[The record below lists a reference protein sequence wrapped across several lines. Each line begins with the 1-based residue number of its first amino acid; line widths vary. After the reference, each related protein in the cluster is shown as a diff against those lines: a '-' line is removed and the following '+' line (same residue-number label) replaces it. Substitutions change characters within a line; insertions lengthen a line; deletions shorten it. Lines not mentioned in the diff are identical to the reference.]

1 MNIIL
6 IVLVTLFSCNTNK
19 PTQFTE
25 AAMNDTFVALDG
37 TDIQFKD
44 ILKQYQ
50 GKQIVIDVWASWC
63 TDCIKGM
70 PKVKALQKQYPNA
83 TYLFLSLDKKQT
95 VWKKGI
101 KKYKVTGEHYFMQSG
116 WDGAFGAFVNLDW
129 IPRYMVVDSNG
140 NIKLFKAT
148 KANDKA
154 IAKALK

>member
-1 MNIIL
+1 
-6 IVLVTLFSCNTNK
+6 
-19 PTQFTE
+19 
-25 AAMNDTFVALDG
+25 
-37 TDIQFKD
+37 
-44 ILKQYQ
+44 
-50 GKQIVIDVWASWC
+50 
-63 TDCIKGM
+63 M